1 MNALAVTH
9 DLESVVRPSEDAPL
23 TAHSVSVVIP
33 IYNEQEILRTT
44 VTTVLGG
51 LERLDLDYFEIL
63 LCENGSDDD
72 TLSIARLLEA
82 EIAQVRV
89 IVLEEADYGKAMRAG
104 FLASRGEA
112 IVNFDAD
119 YYDLD
124 FLTSAL
130 QVDGDVV
137 VAAKGIAGSEDAR
150 VVSRR
155 IVSKCFGWLVSH
167 ILNIRVSETH
177 GMKLWH
183 RSVIAPLVLQV
194 GSSKDI
200 FDTELIARAEWSG
213 LAIRELPIRTEELRH
228 SRSGILRRIP
238 RTMWGL
244 VQMRFRLRAVH
255 ALRVRR
261 ELALLPAGERAQVAA

>member
-1 MNALAVTH
+1 VTQLIIEH
-9 DLESVVRPSEDAPL
+9 DTETVVRPSQDAPL
-23 TAHSVSVVIP
+23 TARSLSVVIP
-33 IYNEQEILRTT
+33 IYNEQEILRHT
-44 VTTVLGG
+44 VATVLAG
-51 LERLDLDYFEIL
+51 LRPLDLEFYEIL
-63 LCENGSDDD
+63 LCENGSQDD
-72 TLSIARLLEA
+72 TLQIARELEA

-112 IVNFDAD
+112 VVNFDAD

-124 FLTSAL
+124 FLASAL
-130 QVDGDVV
+130 QVDGDIV
-137 VAAKGIAGSEDAR
+137 VAAKGLATSDDAR
-150 VVSRR
+150 VLTRR
-155 IVSKCFGWLVSH
+155 VVSKTFGWLVRH
-167 ILNIRVSETH
+167 ILNVKVTETH

-183 RSVIAPLVLQV
+183 RPVIAPLVLQV

-228 SRSGILRRIP
+228 SRSGIVRRIP
-238 RTMWGL
+238 RTMMGL

-255 ALRVRR
+255 AVRVRP
-261 ELALLPAGERAQVAA
+261 ELVTLPVAAPAQIAA